1 MYVMETKH
9 ASSIRLT
16 TEAKRLLRALAA
28 QSGISMTAMLELM
41 IRDRAKREGV
51 K

>member
-1 MYVMETKH
+1 METKR

-16 TEAKRLLRALAA
+16 AEAKRLLRALALS
-28 QSGISMTAMLELM
+28 SGISMSAILELL
-41 IRDRAKREGV
+41 IREKAKREGV

>member
-1 MYVMETKH
+1 MGTKQ

-16 TEAKRLLRALAA
+16 LEAKRLLRALA
-28 QSGISMTAMLELM
+28 QTSGISMSAMLELM
-41 IRDRAKREGV
+41 IREKAKRERV

>member
-1 MYVMETKH
+1 METKQ

-16 TEAKRLLRALAA
+16 TEAKRLLRALAKT
-28 QSGISMTAMLELM
+28 SGVSMTAMLELM
-41 IRDRAKREGV
+41 IREKAKREGV

>member
-1 MYVMETKH
+1 MKIKQ

-16 TEAKRLLRALAA
+16 LEAKRLLRALAQA
-28 QSGISMTAMLELM
+28 SGVSMSAMLELA
-41 IRDRAKREGV
+41 IREKAKREGV

>member
-1 MYVMETKH
+1 MEKKH
-9 ASSIRLT
+9 SSSIRLT
-16 TEAKRLLRALAA
+16 LEAKRLLRALAA

-41 IRDRAKREGV
+41 IREKAKREGV